1 MLFKGIG
8 KKYTADLI
16 SLTKFKKIIGMWE
29 KLPQNMEVKVSLME
43 FLLPTQWRFVGFF
56 LFQILHFTMVFRG
69 IGLLK
74 LFRLIFR

>member
-1 MLFKGIG
+1 MLFREIG

-43 FLLPTQWRFVGFF
+43 FLLPTQWRFAGFF
-56 LFQILHFTMVFRG
+56 
-69 IGLLK
+69 
-74 LFRLIFR
+74 